1 MTNEDEMIKGEYMV
15 VKIFADKP
23 IEVFAYDKKL
33 IKVEGK
39 TVERDDEYLQ
49 GPINTYHQSLWYCG
63 SPLCFYHG
71 GKQYC
76 INRGS

>member
-1 MTNEDEMIKGEYMV
+1 MIKGEYLV
-15 VKIFADKP
+15 VKIFANKP
-23 IEVFAYDKKL
+23 IEVFAYDKNGKEGEQ
-33 IKVEGK
+33 VEGK
-39 TVERDDEYLQ
+39 TVKRDDEYLQ